1 MSAQPSHEEDPEDPS
16 VILRDLPPL
25 WHAQFLSEYRAALAA
40 ASEVP
45 QWRRLREVLH
55 SWRLRAIA
63 YSDPEFERSAQAAR
77 DAAAEH
83 LVPVPGWVYQR

>member
-1 MSAQPSHEEDPEDPS
+1 VTRQEDPEDPG
-16 VILRDLPPL
+16 VILRDLLPL

-55 SWRLRAIA
+55 SWRLRAAA
-63 YSDPEFERSAQAAR
+63 YGDPEFERSAQAAR
-77 DAAAEH
+77 DAAAED
-83 LVPVPGWVYQR
+83 LVPVPGWDYQR